1 MLKEIIQLTGYRKG
15 EEPDFSEALIVRNK
29 SSIEEVCD
37 QVHRTLKETFK
48 YAMVWGASARHVP
61 QRVGLS
67 HIVADEDVVSI
78 GTQILELILLV
89 LYEILSGKTSFWS
102 KPLLLPLR
110 PVSLTHV
117 SSLDQGY

>member
-1 MLKEIIQLTGYRKG
+1 MKLILHRKG
-15 EEPDFSEALIVRNK
+15 DEPDFSEALIVRNH

-78 GTQILELILLV
+78 V
-89 LYEILSGKTSFWS
+89 AK
-102 KPLLLPLR
+102 
-110 PVSLTHV
+110 
-117 SSLDQGY
+117 